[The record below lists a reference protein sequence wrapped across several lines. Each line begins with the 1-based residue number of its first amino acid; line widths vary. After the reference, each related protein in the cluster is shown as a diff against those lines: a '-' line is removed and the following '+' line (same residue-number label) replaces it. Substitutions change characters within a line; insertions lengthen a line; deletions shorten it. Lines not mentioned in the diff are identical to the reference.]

1 MNIDRIF
8 EKGVSEMSRVP
19 KQMLTDAEIAS
30 AAAASKSGAGIWLL
44 SHARELLMGV
54 GVTLTATHLTDDNP
68 ATTPSAGNAVAVVQ
82 DTTMLAEDTISTPIE
97 LFATIEESRHNTPVV
112 EAPPGESQQRDTISD
127 KTEKKPG
134 QNTQYPTSHISRS
147 TSDPDPVIV
156 KKTITKRDTVR
167 IDQTV
172 IVKDTVYKIEN

>member
-1 MNIDRIF
+1 
-8 EKGVSEMSRVP
+8 MSRVP

-44 SHARELLMGV
+44 SHARELLIGVVSFAVGV